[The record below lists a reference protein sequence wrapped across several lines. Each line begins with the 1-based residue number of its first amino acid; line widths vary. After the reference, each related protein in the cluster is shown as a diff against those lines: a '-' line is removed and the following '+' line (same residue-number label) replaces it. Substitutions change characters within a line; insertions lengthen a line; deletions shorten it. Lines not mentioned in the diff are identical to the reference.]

1 MSDQDDQEAG
11 TFALRGKAVGFRYT
25 NRTVMAEVSL
35 VVILQLP
42 ATATLKKAITFPDG
56 VLVEG

>member
-11 TFALRGKAVGFRYT
+11 TFALFRCT
-25 NRTVMAEVSL
+25 KRTVVAGGGL

-42 ATATLKKAITFPDG
+42 AKAILKKAVTFPDEG